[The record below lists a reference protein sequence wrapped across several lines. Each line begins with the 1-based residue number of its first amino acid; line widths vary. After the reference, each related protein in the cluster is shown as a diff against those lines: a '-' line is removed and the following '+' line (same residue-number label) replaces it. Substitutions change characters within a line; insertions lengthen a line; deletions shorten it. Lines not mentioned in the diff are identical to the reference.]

1 MRPGQRVPHTGE
13 HRFRGGAAMTWRR
26 TASVLP
32 GIGVALMPKLI
43 CPLCWPAYAGLLTAV
58 GLGFL
63 INSRNLMIVTALFL
77 IVAVTALAFHAP
89 QRRGYSPA
97 IAGLVASIFILY
109 GKFYLESPA
118 TMYAAL
124 GGLVAASVWDSWPVR
139 LAPSCPKCIS
149 EAPEL

>member
-1 MRPGQRVPHTGE
+1 
-13 HRFRGGAAMTWRR
+13 MTWRR

-43 CPLCWPAYAGLLTAV
+43 CPLCWPAYAGLLSSV

-77 IVAVTALAFHAP
+77 IVAVTALAFRAR
-89 QRRGYSPA
+89 QRRGYGLA
-97 IAGLVASIFILY
+97 LAGLAASIVIVL

-124 GGLVAASVWDSWPVR
+124 GILIAASIWNSWPVR
-139 LAPSCPKCIS
+139 LTASSPQCAN
-149 EAPEL
+149 EATEL

>member
-1 MRPGQRVPHTGE
+1 
-13 HRFRGGAAMTWRR
+13 MTWRR

-43 CPLCWPAYAGLLTAV
+43 CPLCWPAYAGLLSSV

-77 IVAVTALAFHAP
+77 IVAVTALAFRAR
-89 QRRGYSPA
+89 QRRGYGPA
-97 IAGLVASIFILY
+97 LAGLAASIVIVL

-124 GGLVAASVWDSWPVR
+124 GVLVAASVWNSWPVR
-139 LAPSCPKCIS
+139 LAPSCPKCLG
-149 EAPEL
+149 EVHDL

>member
-1 MRPGQRVPHTGE
+1 
-13 HRFRGGAAMTWRR
+13 MTWRC

-43 CPLCWPAYAGLLTAV
+43 CPLCWPAYAGLLSSV

-77 IVAVTALAFHAP
+77 IVAVTALAFRAR
-89 QRRGYSPA
+89 QRRGYGPA
-97 IAGLVASIFILY
+97 LAGLAASIVIVL
-109 GKFYLESPA
+109 GKFYLDSPP

-124 GGLVAASVWDSWPVR
+124 SILIAASVWNSWPVR
-139 LAPSCPKCIS
+139 LTATCPQCVS
-149 EAPEL
+149 EATEL

>member
-1 MRPGQRVPHTGE
+1 
-13 HRFRGGAAMTWRR
+13 MTWRR
-26 TASVLP
+26 TAAFLP

-43 CPLCWPAYAGLLTAV
+43 CPLCWPAYAGLLSAV

-77 IVAVTALAFHAP
+77 IVAVTALAFRAR
-89 QRRGYSPA
+89 QRRGYGPA
-97 IAGLVASIFILY
+97 IAGLAASIVIVV

-118 TMYAAL
+118 AIYAAL
-124 GGLVAASVWDSWPVR
+124 GVLIAASVWNSWPVR
-139 LAPSCPKCIS
+139 LTASCAQCVS

>member
-1 MRPGQRVPHTGE
+1 
-13 HRFRGGAAMTWRR
+13 MTWRR

-43 CPLCWPAYAGLLTAV
+43 CPLCWPAYAGLLSSV

-77 IVAVTALAFHAP
+77 IVAVTALAFRAR
-89 QRRGYSPA
+89 QRRGYGA
-97 IAGLVASIFILY
+97 ALAGLAASIVIIL

-118 TMYAAL
+118 TIYAAL
-124 GGLVAASVWDSWPVR
+124 GVLIAASVWNSWPVR
-139 LAPSCPKCIS
+139 PTVSCAQCVS
-149 EAPEL
+149 EATEL